1 MLTSKNS
8 FVKIWRTQENKF
20 CMLLRTLARCFVI
33 LCTVEIYATKE
44 LISVLVMSQGAF
56 LFSKV
61 I

>member
-20 CMLLRTLARCFVI
+20 CILLRTLARCFVI
-33 LCTVEIYATKE
+33 LCTVAIYATKE

>member
-20 CMLLRTLARCFVI
+20 CILLRTLARCFVI
-33 LCTVEIYATKE
+33 LYTVAIYATKE

>member
-1 MLTSKNS
+1 M
-8 FVKIWRTQENKF
+8 
-20 CMLLRTLARCFVI
+20 RTLARCFVI
-33 LCTVEIYATKE
+33 LCTVAIYATKE

>member
-1 MLTSKNS
+1 M
-8 FVKIWRTQENKF
+8 RA
-20 CMLLRTLARCFVI
+20 LAYCFVI
-33 LCTVEIYATKE
+33 LCTVAIYATKE